1 MGQRDFTLDERAV
14 ARLLKRIDGMVP
26 AEQAEHKL
34 ISSSRRIAYGR
45 VAIAVLWV
53 AVFSSLWAA
62 LYYGMLSEQ
71 SSSLDYILP
80 RLSLS
85 VGLMGVVLYLRMT
98 ERMKLTWAM
107 AAAAV
112 IFVISRAVV

>member
-45 VAIAVLWV
+45 VAIAILWV
-53 AVFSSLWAA
+53 MAFSSLWAA
-62 LYYGMLSEQ
+62 LYYNMLSEQ
-71 SSSLDYILP
+71 SDSLEYILP

-85 VGLMGVVLYLRMT
+85 VGLMGTVVYMRLT
-98 ERMKLTWAM
+98 ERMKLSYAL
-107 AAAAV
+107 AAGVA
-112 IFVISRAVV
+112 IYVISRAIV